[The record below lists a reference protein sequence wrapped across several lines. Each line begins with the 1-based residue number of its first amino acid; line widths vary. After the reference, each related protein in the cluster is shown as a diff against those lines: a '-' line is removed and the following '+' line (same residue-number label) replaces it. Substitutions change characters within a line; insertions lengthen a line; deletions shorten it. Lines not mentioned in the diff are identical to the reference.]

1 MRRGRPFGICCR
13 KSKMT
18 AYRAPDFNERAA
30 LSRSAK
36 LKALAQLRA
45 KPAPSEAHLAERK
58 AVAIKREAAQAI
70 RRAARAAEKQA
81 EADAR
86 ALATETA
93 DLAAQAAMVPA
104 KSDAERKAE
113 RDARYAARKAR
124 K

>member
-1 MRRGRPFGICCR
+1 MRRVRPFGICCR

-30 LSRSAK
+30 LSRTAK
-36 LKALAQLRA
+36 LKALALLRA
-45 KPAPSEAHLAERK
+45 KPAPSEAKLAERK
-58 AVAIKREAAQAI
+58 AAGLKRETAQAA
-70 RRAARAAEKQA
+70 RRAQRAAEKQA
-81 EADAR
+81 VCDAR
-86 ALATETA
+86 A
-93 DLAAQAAMVPA
+93 QAAEIAASAAEEIVPA

>member
-1 MRRGRPFGICCR
+1 
-13 KSKMT
+13 MT

-30 LSRSAK
+30 LSRTAK

-45 KPAPSEAHLAERK
+45 KPAPSEGQVADRK
-58 AVAIKREAAQAI
+58 AVAIKRETAQAAQ
-70 RRAARAAEKQA
+70 RARRAAEKQA
-81 EADAR
+81 ASDAR
-86 ALATETA
+86 ALAAETA
-93 DLAAQAAMVPA
+93 ARAAEAAMVPV